1 MKSLA
6 DDSMAGGEQKGRMLP
21 EMSLGLLG
29 WRLGSNNHRPSQCS
43 RRPMD
48 MGAV

>member
-21 EMSLGLLG
+21 EMSLGLTVWLAS
-29 WRLGSNNHRPSQCS
+29 WQQ
-43 RRPMD
+43 
-48 MGAV
+48 